1 VDDLNPETTGWA
13 LNSMP
18 ELEAVVMD
26 ISPPDGRPFW
36 LTEDMLPL
44 GRDDKPRPT
53 FKVAEVASTFFARSP
68 DWLRW
73 VSGKNDF
80 RINGELLEIQRTDSG
95 SRRYTLVDIER
106 LAHALFQAEKI
117 DTRQFVGVINIV
129 RWIAYVHGIF
139 NETEMAPAA
148 ISRFYTDQDTGMC
161 DQCLEDDHAECETTL
176 KLAFLD
182 SQGKVPDPQALDR
195 VCSCYRSNPVRHGII
210 PS

>member
-1 VDDLNPETTGWA
+1 MTDLNSASPGWGVHS
-13 LNSMP
+13 LP

-26 ISPPDGRPFW
+26 ISPQDGRPFW

-44 GRDDKPRPT
+44 DREGNQKPS

-73 VSGKNDF
+73 VSSKNDF
-80 RINGELLEIQRTDSG
+80 KINGEPLEIQRTESG

-106 LAHALFQAEKI
+106 LAHALFQADKI

-139 NETEMAPAA
+139 NEAEMAPAA
-148 ISRFYTDQDTGMC
+148 ISKFYTDQDTGMC
-161 DQCLEDDHAECETTL
+161 DQCLEDDHSECETAL

-182 SQGKVPDPQALDR
+182 SQGKAPDPQVLDR
-195 VCSCYRSNPVRHGII
+195 VCSCYRSNPVRHGIT